1 MDNDHLP
8 DDYRSRHYPVK
19 ENMPFQLFAWKMQKI
34 GFLLLFIF
42 IAAACLGLFSQGV
55 LSNAS
60 AQSAGGNMIVEYD
73 RFARNTTDT
82 HFIIRIKINKENQL
96 TTALRGD
103 ILDNYDIEFIQPTP
117 DVSIISDRVLTLTQP
132 ITRKDSWHSIYIT
145 LKPKQMGYF
154 TNTIVL
160 SDNEKVTF
168 NQWVYP

>member
-19 ENMPFQLFAWKMQKI
+19 ENMRFQLFAWRMQNL
-34 GFLLLFIF
+34 GFVLLFIF

-60 AQSAGGNMIVEYD
+60 AQSAGGNMILEYD
-73 RFARNTTDT
+73 RFARNSTET

-96 TTALRGD
+96 TAVLRGD

-117 DVSIISDRVLTLTQP
+117 DVSIINDNALTLTQP
-132 ITRKDSWHSIYIT
+132 IAKKDGWHSIYVT
-145 LKPKQMGYF
+145 LKPNKMGYF
-154 TNTIVL
+154 TNTIAL
-160 SDNEKVTF
+160 SDNEKITF
-168 NQWVYP
+168 NQLVYP